1 MGIMCSNISEKF
13 VTVYLIIADFSEIV
27 TEPQP
32 NIDIKL
38 LINSVSL
45 IFWTTMKFRLTLI
58 PNLCVFDLLVLT
70 KKTSFSCYKSC

>member
-1 MGIMCSNISEKF
+1 MDTIFFFLGFWAARKKKKMGIMCSNISEKF

-45 IFWTTMKFRLTLI
+45 IF
-58 PNLCVFDLLVLT
+58 
-70 KKTSFSCYKSC
+70 